1 MASFPPTATTRP
13 RRHALIVDDD
23 PMALAL
29 SRHALQAC
37 GFTEVHEASGGDQA
51 LACVAR
57 EPIDL
62 IVCDLAMPDQDGLD
76 LMRRLSAQG
85 YRGDVMIA
93 SGHDEPLLAAAAR
106 AASDHGFSALATAR
120 KPLTVA
126 QLDALLERTPCPAA
140 TRSAE
145 PALSAAEVAD
155 ALFQDRLVVHYQPI
169 VHTVS
174 KALWGV
180 ESLARLRDGA
190 GALIAPARFVDV
202 IDRHGLAGAL
212 LERLVDTV
220 CDDAV
225 RWRAAGLDPVI
236 TLNLSA
242 SNLDDLELPQRLD
255 ERFRLAGI
263 LPSHVVLELTEG
275 GVVGRFARRSEVLTR
290 LRLHGFGL
298 ALDDFG
304 TGFSSMER
312 LRDIPFTELKIDRGF
327 VASVDKD
334 PTKRKILDHS
344 VTLARALGLRTIAE
358 GVERFAELGAIG
370 SAGCTL
376 AQGYLFSRPLSLI
389 DLVAWEAEARWS
401 SSSTASRASSTGASG
416 CGAEA

>member
-1 MASFPPTATTRP
+1 MTTVTRIAPSSIDRP

-37 GFTEVHEASGGDQA
+37 GFAMVHEANGGEQA
-51 LACVAR
+51 LACAAK

-93 SGHDEPLLAAAAR
+93 SGHDEPMLAAAAR
-106 AASDHGFSALATAR
+106 AASGHGFNAIATAR
-120 KPLTVA
+120 KPLTIA
-126 QLDALLERTPCPAA
+126 QLDALLERTPRRRAA
-140 TRSAE
+140 QSTAPS
-145 PALSAAEVAD
+145 LSADQAAD
-155 ALFQDRLVVHYQPI
+155 ALFHGRLVVHYQPI
-169 VHTVS
+169 VHAAS
-174 KALWGV
+174 NALWGV
-180 ESLARLRDGA
+180 ECLARLRDEDGS
-190 GALIAPARFVDV
+190 LIAPARFVDV
-202 IDRHGLAGAL
+202 IERHGLADAL
-212 LERLVDTV
+212 LERLVETT
-220 CDDAV
+220 CDDAA
-225 RWRAAGLDPVI
+225 RWRGAGLDPVI

-255 ERFRLAGI
+255 ERFRAAGI
-263 LPSHVVLELTEG
+263 QPNHVVLELTEG
-275 GVVGRFARRSEVLTR
+275 GVVDAYARRTEVLTR

-327 VASVDKD
+327 VACVDKD

-358 GVERFAELGAIG
+358 GVERLAELSVVAA
-370 SAGCTL
+370 AGCTL
-376 AQGYLFSRPLSLI
+376 AQGYLFSRPLSLV

-401 SSSTASRASSTGASG
+401 SPNTASSASSA
-416 CGAEA
+416 